1 MTCEQAKEQLVLEAY
16 GELDAEQQAVL
27 ALHVHGCPE
36 CVAEQHAVASLTGVM
51 DTDALPEISPNL
63 LAQSRMRL
71 DEALDETPQ
80 TPFAVRVR
88 NLFTGAWHS
97 LSNAPALAALLVG
110 VGFLGGSGLTHY
122 QAAHAPHPPQTT
134 VAVQHMADST
144 VANVSGVVQTA
155 NPEIVEVR
163 YNRLTPET
171 LQGSLDDPQIRQL
184 LLTAAEHGKDNT
196 VREESVSLLA
206 NECRA
211 GHKCDGGS
219 DTVANGQGFRDA
231 LLVSLRYDKSPQ
243 VRLKALEGLQTFVGS
258 DQRVRDVVLE
268 SLMRDPSANVRTRAI
283 SMLEPVHA
291 DSSVRQVL
299 HTVSTQ
305 DENPFIRTASMQALE
320 GADGIQ

>member
-1 MTCEQAKEQLVLEAY
+1 MTCEQAKEQLVLETY
-16 GELDAEQQAVL
+16 GELDAEQQASL
-27 ALHVHGCPE
+27 ALHLHGCPE
-36 CVAEQHAVASLTGVM
+36 CIVEQHALNALTTVM
-51 DTDALPEISPNL
+51 DTDALPEVSPNL

-71 DEALDETPQ
+71 DEALDETPRL
-80 TPFAVRVR
+80 PFVAQVR

-97 LSNAPALAALLVG
+97 LSNAPALAALLVS
-110 VGFLGGSGLTHY
+110 VGFLGGSGLSRY
-122 QAAHAPHPPQTT
+122 QAAH
-134 VAVQHMADST
+134 VARATAAAVIVQQPAQSS
-144 VANVSGVVQTA
+144 VGSVSGVIQTA

-163 YNRLTPET
+163 YNRVTPET

-184 LLTAAEHGKDNT
+184 LITAAQHGKDNN

-206 NECRA
+206 TECRA
-211 GHKCDGGS
+211 GHKCGDGDAVS
-219 DTVANGQGFRDA
+219 NGQGFRDA

-243 VRLKALEGLQTFVGS
+243 VRMKALEGLQSFVGS

-268 SLMRDPSANVRTRAI
+268 SLMRDPSASVRTRAI

-305 DENPFIRTASMQALE
+305 DENPYIRTASMQALE

>member
-27 ALHVHGCPE
+27 ALHLHGCPE
-36 CVAEQHAVASLTGVM
+36 CVVEQHNVAALTGVM
-51 DTDALPEISPNL
+51 DTATLPEVSPNL

-71 DEALDETPQ
+71 DEALDETPRL
-80 TPFAVRVR
+80 PFAMYVR

-97 LSNAPALAALLVG
+97 LSNAPALAVLLVG
-110 VGFLGGSGLTHY
+110 AGFLGGSELSRYQTAHTTH
-122 QAAHAPHPPQTT
+122 AAPAT
-134 VAVQHMADST
+134 VVVQQPAESS
-144 VANVSGVVQTA
+144 VGNVSGVVQTA
-155 NPEIVEVR
+155 NPEIVQVH
-163 YNRLTPET
+163 YNRITPET

-184 LLTAAEHGKDNT
+184 LMTAAEHGKDNN

-206 NECRA
+206 TECRA
-211 GHKCDGGS
+211 GHKCGDGDAVS
-219 DTVANGQGFRDA
+219 NGQGLRNA

-243 VRLKALEGLQTFVGS
+243 VRMKALEGLQPFVSS